1 MAECLAWRDLS
12 HKELAHIFD
21 DSETPSD
28 VRRHLGEAM
37 KLNDGSICSEILLDL
52 HYGSLYFAQEQGFS
66 LEKMSAFVSIV
77 KAIHD
82 QAIGMRLTVERSWE
96 TAKNLF
102 LLHSV
107 QRPPFSIGLFTFGD
121 LQEITRYVLNT

>member
-28 VRRHLGEAM
+28 VR
-37 KLNDGSICSEILLDL
+37 S
-52 HYGSLYFAQEQGFS
+52 FAQEQGFS